1 LVVEDDAAT
10 REVLRFNLV
19 SEGYEVTEAVD
30 GIEALEKARRL
41 RPDLIVLDHMLPELS
56 GLDVCRILR
65 QETNIP
71 MLVVT
76 ARDSEVDKVV
86 ALRVGADDYLTKP
99 FSLPE
104 FMARVIALLRRGQP
118 PAEEHAP
125 AAVEKLGVFQLDRR
139 SRVVYVGTDELRLS
153 PKEFDLLSFLL
164 AHPGRVH
171 SREHLIRQIWGPH
184 GGSVRVRSTPGAGS
198 TFTVCLP
205 LAS

>member
-1 LVVEDDAAT
+1 
-10 REVLRFNLV
+10 
-19 SEGYEVTEAVD
+19 
-30 GIEALEKARRL
+30 
-41 RPDLIVLDHMLPELS
+41 
-56 GLDVCRILR
+56 
-65 QETNIP
+65 